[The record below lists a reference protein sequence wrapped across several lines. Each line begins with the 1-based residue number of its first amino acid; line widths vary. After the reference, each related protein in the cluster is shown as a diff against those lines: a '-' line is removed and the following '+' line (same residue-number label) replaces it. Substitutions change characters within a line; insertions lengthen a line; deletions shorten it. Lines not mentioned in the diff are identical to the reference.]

1 MSLLDLYESTDPLTT
16 ALWVA
21 GGLALVCWML
31 SLITKEYSWV
41 DRLWSI
47 TPPLFAIHFAGHA
60 GFSDTRLNLMAAL
73 TVLWGVR
80 LTYNFAR
87 KGGYERGGEDYRWEE
102 VQQKI
107 GPIWFQVLNATFL
120 APFQN
125 FLLLLIVAP
134 SYAAYRLVGT
144 PLNALDYPSATA
156 FVVFLIGETVADEQ
170 QWRFQTAK
178 HAALARGETPEAGFV
193 TTGLFRYSRHPNFF
207 CEQAIWWTY
216 YVFSIA
222 AGAGV
227 PNWTAT
233 GVILLTLLFQGS
245 TGLTEK
251 LSARK
256 YPAYVDYQ
264 RTTSRL
270 MPWFPS

>member
-1 MSLLDLYESTDPLTT
+1 MRLLELYTSTDPLVS
-16 ALWVA
+16 ALWAA
-21 GGLALVCWML
+21 GGLALVCWVL

-47 TPPLFAIHFAGHA
+47 TPPLFAVHFAGHV
-60 GFSDTRLNLMAAL
+60 GFSDARLNLMAAL
-73 TVLWGVR
+73 TALWGVR

-87 KGGYERGGEDYRWEE
+87 KGGYKRGGEDYRWEE
-102 VQQKI
+102 VQRKI
-107 GPIWFQVLNATFL
+107 GPRWFQVLNATFL

-125 FLLLLIVAP
+125 YLLLLIVVP
-134 SYAAYRLVGT
+134 SYAAYRFIGT
-144 PLNALDYPSATA
+144 PLNALDYAAAIA
-156 FVVFLIGETVADEQ
+156 FVVFFIGETVADEQ
-170 QWRFQTAK
+170 QWKFQTAK
-178 HAALARGETPEAGFV
+178 YAAIAHGEPPHADFI

-207 CEQAIWWTY
+207 CEQAMWWTY

-222 AGAGV
+222 AGDGWL
-227 PNWTAT
+227 NWTIT
-233 GVILLTLLFQGS
+233 GVVLLTLLFQGS

-251 LSARK
+251 LSAQK

-264 RTTSRL
+264 QTTSRL